1 MSTSRPSN
9 SLVLLLAVSC
19 GLAVA
24 NLYYPQP
31 LLHLIAADL
40 HTGPTTAGMVVTAA
54 QVGYAV
60 GLGLL
65 VPLGDILARRRVV
78 PVVLVL
84 TALALGLSSLASG
97 IAMLIALAL
106 FVGTGSVAAQLLI
119 PLAASLA
126 DDTSRGRVVGTV
138 MTGLLMGIL
147 LARTVAGLVAG
158 YSSWRVMYVIAA
170 VLALALAATLAR
182 TLPAET
188 TQARLRYGQLLRSTA
203 GMWRSEPVLRRRCL
217 LGALGFA
224 AFSVFWTT
232 AAFLLGGAPYHYSET
247 VIGLFGLLGAAGA
260 GCAALAGRIADRGHA
275 PLATAA
281 GATAIAASFALLYFG
296 EESLITLIAGV
307 IVLDLGVQA
316 VHVLNQNVIY
326 ALAPEAR
333 SRINANYM
341 VAYFAGGA
349 AGSAAS
355 STLYTIGGWA
365 AVSALGGAIGLA
377 ALGVS
382 AYDQL
387 RSHLAARFSARS
399 CAEFSRS
406 AG

>member
-1 MSTSRPSN
+1 MRTPRPGKRARN
-9 SLVLLLAVSC
+9 PLVLLLAVSC
-19 GLAVA
+19 GLAAA

-31 LLHLIAADL
+31 LLPSIAASL
-40 HTGPTTAGMVVTAA
+40 HSGPTTAGLVVTAA

-60 GLGLL
+60 GLALL

-84 TALALGLSSLASG
+84 TAVALGLSSLASG
-97 IAMLIALAL
+97 IATLIALAL
-106 FVGTGSVAAQLLI
+106 FVGVGSVAAQLLI

-126 DDTSRGRVVGTV
+126 DDTSRGRVVGNV
-138 MTGLLMGIL
+138 MTGLLIGIL

-158 YSSWRVMYVIAA
+158 YSSWRVMYVTAA

-182 TLPAET
+182 KLPAET
-188 TQARLRYGQLLRSTA
+188 AQARLSYGQLLRSTA

-232 AAFLLGGAPYHYSET
+232 AAFLLGGSPYHYSET

-260 GCAALAGRIADRGHA
+260 GCAALAGRVADRGHA

-281 GATAIAASFALLYFG
+281 GATAIAASFALLYLG
-296 EESLITLIAGV
+296 GESLIALIAGV
-307 IVLDLGVQA
+307 LVLDVGVQA

-341 VAYFAGGA
+341 VAYFTGGA

-355 STLYTIGGWA
+355 SALYTTGGWT
-365 AVSALGGAIGLA
+365 AVCVLGGAIGLA
-377 ALGVS
+377 ALGVWT
-382 AYDQL
+382 YDHL
-387 RSHLAARFSARS
+387 RSHRAVGELRPA
-399 CAEFSRS
+399 
-406 AG
+406 